1 MLQLIKKDIAIHKFQ
16 WLLYLAM
23 LLFFMLL
30 DKDAIF
36 IIALMSAIITMNAFF
51 ADEQANGH
59 KLWNAMPFTRSEI
72 VSARY
77 SSLLVVTVISMST
90 VMMIEPILNGGWDVS
105 IWKELVGGVVLIMLS
120 GALCFPIFYWLSQ
133 RSVIFVLL
141 ILYILLVIAGA
152 YSFYYL
158 YLYLSDTL
166 IIPQAL
172 SDGKLFGFGFV
183 IALCLYMLS
192 WRLSI
197 KIYKNRGIL

>member
-16 WLLYLAM
+16 WLMYFAM
-23 LLFFMLL
+23 LLFFMFL

-36 IIALMSAIITMNAFF
+36 IIALMSAIITMNAFY

-59 KLWNAMPFTRSEI
+59 KLWNALPFIRSEI
-72 VSARY
+72 VGARY
-77 SSLLVVTVISMST
+77 SSLLVVTIICMST
-90 VMMIEPILNGGWDVS
+90 VMMIEPIFKGGWELS
-105 IWKELVGGVVLIMLS
+105 LWKELIGSFVLMMLS

-133 RSVIFVLL
+133 RNVIFVLL
-141 ILYILLVIAGA
+141 ILYILIVIAGA

-166 IIPQAL
+166 IIPQTL
-172 SDGKLFGFGFV
+172 SDGKLFGFGLL

-197 KIYKNRGIL
+197 KIYKAREIL